1 MRRFS
6 FVIAASLLVGLFSGG
21 VSELFEKLGI
31 QLWLQ
36 TKMEASDNT
45 PRMVAI
51 NQDQ

>member
-21 VSELFEKLGI
+21 VYERVEKLGI
-31 QLWLQ
+31 QVWLQ